1 MLHCP
6 QCPPGGPPTRRAASG
21 ALEHLA
27 WHARRDVLPRYLR
40 TCQCH
45 SRGCRWH
52 ARHRGCSGP
61 VLLVLTREDGG
72 RLWRL
77 ADVCAA
83 CAAAT
88 AHAAVVPDTVL
99 TPTRSA
105 EPGKRAQQKRRR
117 ARRCGP
123 SEQLRVR
130 EMLSYLA
137 AALPA
142 HTSPPARLLALQC
155 ALRSTGEGEVNIPT
169 GLLRGMRLGRDTA
182 ALTELQEARWL
193 CSSALPD
200 RRSGGFAAQLLD
212 VSVRMQAPTVRDR
225 SRAAD
230 WVLRTCQRRE
240 LRELDAL
247 SRLLALTL
255 AVHVPAGRAGPPT
268 PVEQE
273 VLARMCGLQTQG
285 LASVLNVLVRVRFL
299 RSWAHGPAPEDLHWE
314 LAMHGE
320 PVSDGS
326 DLTE

>member
-1 MLHCP
+1 M
-6 QCPPGGPPTRRAASG
+6 
-21 ALEHLA
+21 
-27 WHARRDVLPRYLR
+27 
-40 TCQCH
+40 
-45 SRGCRWH
+45 
-52 ARHRGCSGP
+52 
-61 VLLVLTREDGG
+61 
-72 RLWRL
+72 
-77 ADVCAA
+77 
-83 CAAAT
+83 
-88 AHAAVVPDTVL
+88 PDTVL

-193 CSSALPD
+193 YSSALPD

>member
-6 QCPPGGPPTRRAASG
+6 QRPPGRRAASR
-21 ALEHLA
+21 ALAHLA
-27 WHARRDVLPRYLR
+27 WHARQDVLPRHLR

-88 AHAAVVPDTVL
+88 AHPAVVPDTAL
-99 TPTRSA
+99 TPTRPA
-105 EPGKRAQQKRRR
+105 EPGKRAQQRRR
-117 ARRCGP
+117 RVRRCGP
-123 SEQLRVR
+123 SEQVRVR

-142 HTSPPARLLALQC
+142 RTSPPARLLALQC
-155 ALRSTGEGEVNIPT
+155 ALRPTGPGEVNIPT
-169 GLLRGMRLGRDTA
+169 WLLRGMRLGRGTA
-182 ALTELQEARWL
+182 ALSELQGARWL
-193 CSSALPD
+193 YSSAPPGP
-200 RRSGGFAAQLLD
+200 GGFTAQLLD
-212 VSVRMQAPTVRDR
+212 VAVRMQAPIARDR
-225 SRAAD
+225 PRAAG
-230 WVLRTCQRRE
+230 WVLRTCRRRE

-255 AVHVPAGRAGPPT
+255 AAHVPPDWPGALAS
-268 PVEQE
+268 VEQE
-273 VLARMCGLQTQG
+273 VLARMCGLQAQG
-285 LASVLNVLVRVRFL
+285 LAPVLNVLVHARFL
-299 RSWAHGPAPEDLHWE
+299 HSWVHGPAPEDLHWE
-314 LAMHGE
+314 LAVQCE
-320 PVSDGS
+320 PDSDGS
-326 DLTE
+326 GLPA